1 MSTPVVAIV
10 YHSGYGHT
18 KAQAEAVLAGI
29 GEVAGIE
36 GKLISVDDVDAHWD
50 ALDAAD
56 AIVFGAPIYM
66 GNVSAAFWGFAEKS
80 SKRWMEMKWKDKLA
94 AGFVNSGS
102 QNGDKLQGLHA
113 MFNLSQQHGMV
124 WVGLGLH
131 PGNNNSNGSVN
142 DLNRLGGFG
151 GAFAQSNIDQ
161 GPDVAPPEADRRTA
175 AHLGRRVAETTLRW
189 VRGKA

>member
-1 MSTPVVAIV
+1 MSMPVVAIV

-18 KAQAEAVLAGI
+18 KAQAEAVLAGV
-29 GEVAGIE
+29 GEVGGIE

-50 ALDAAD
+50 ALDAAE
-56 AIVFGAPIYM
+56 AIIFGAPIYM

-80 SKRWMEMKWKDKLA
+80 SKRWMELKWKDKLA

-113 MFNLSQQHGMV
+113 LFNLSQQHGMV
-124 WVGLGLH
+124 WIGLGLH

-161 GPDVAPPEADRRTA
+161 GPDVAPSDSDRRTA